1 MAWNVSHSIV
11 VLCSSLLSCLRYF
24 SLHYVCA
31 SVQYMFRPVSTISD
45 EKYVDDRASEAQN
58 KISGVHFLTIEMYD
72 MHRIQSNVTRSHGCV
87 VLLLHSLIHSV
98 SKWYDEWESTPYII
112 RGTIVGAAKHSNRE
126 NEEKNKGEREK
137 NGWGSFEF
145 QFHSSNTFAAV
156 MIWCWAIQCC
166 LKWSSEN
173 PGIRYLHVN
182 YSETMAPQHFQRSM
196 QFTHSLTLTRTH
208 PAAFIFEMA
217 AFTTPPEFR
226 SLLLVLSYHE
236 VTWNINFVF

>member
-1 MAWNVSHSIV
+1 MVA
-11 VLCSSLLSCLRYF
+11 LYF
-24 SLHYVCA
+24 SYTLSFIPC
-31 SVQYMFRPVSTISD
+31 
-45 EKYVDDRASEAQN
+45 
-58 KISGVHFLTIEMYD
+58 
-72 MHRIQSNVTRSHGCV
+72 
-87 VLLLHSLIHSV
+87 
-98 SKWYDEWESTPYII
+98 KWYDEWESTPYII
-112 RGTIVGAAKHSNRE
+112 RDTIVGAAKHSNRE

-196 QFTHSLTLTRTH
+196 QFSHSLTLTRTH

-226 SLLLVLSYHE
+226 SLFSAIMKSNGILILCSNLNWIYFMQLIQLGAR
-236 VTWNINFVF
+236 WNLYIISRAILHICTLQHSCGRNRPLRLISFRN